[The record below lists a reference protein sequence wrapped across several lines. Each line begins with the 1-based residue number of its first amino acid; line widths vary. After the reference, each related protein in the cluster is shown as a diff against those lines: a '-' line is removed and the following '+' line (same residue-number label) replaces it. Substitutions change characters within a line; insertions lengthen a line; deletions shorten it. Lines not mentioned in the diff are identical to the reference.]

1 MTSYKKKKTG
11 KARTLAPLLI
21 GIAIALGATIL
32 AVTVF
37 AQKRKEDAKSSQSA
51 YAQEDSDT
59 VTYQGKTYQY
69 NDHLSNFLFLGVD
82 KKEEVEAQNISGSA
96 GQADALY
103 LLSWDRVKN
112 TISVLA
118 IPRDTI
124 TEIQVYDL
132 HGNDLG
138 KTEDHISLSY
148 AYGDGMHKSCALT
161 RDAVSE
167 LLYGVPIQGY
177 CSLNIDAIPI
187 LADSVGGVTVTVPD
201 DSLSGENSEFVPG
214 SQVTLTSENA
224 ETFVRYRDI
233 GQDQSALVRMER
245 QKVFLEAYGQRLKE
259 VYSQDPSIVGK
270 ILSAVDP
277 YMVTSIGNDQYLKMA
292 DSYLTA
298 GETASYTVP
307 GEGTLG
313 DGFDEY
319 HVDENALYEM
329 VLEIFYEEVNE

>member
-1 MTSYKKKKTG
+1 MTSCKKKKTG
-11 KARTLAPLLI
+11 KERTLTPLVI
-21 GIAIALGATIL
+21 GIAFALGATVL
-32 AVTVF
+32 AITVF
-37 AQKRKEDAKSSQSA
+37 AQKRKEDTTTLQSY
-51 YAQEDSDT
+51 YAQSDSDT
-59 VTYQGKTYQY
+59 VTYQGKIYRY

-82 KKEEVEAQNISGSA
+82 KKEEVKEQKLSGSG

-103 LLSWDRVKN
+103 LLSRDRVKN
-112 TISVLA
+112 TISVLS

-124 TEIQVYDL
+124 TQIQVYDL
-132 HGNDLG
+132 HGNNLG

-148 AYGDGMHKSCALT
+148 AYGDGMHKSCTLT

-201 DSLSGENSEFVPG
+201 DSLSSENAEFVPG

-224 ETFVRYRDI
+224 EIFVRYRNI
-233 GQDQSALVRMER
+233 SEDQSALGRMER
-245 QKVFLEAYGQRLKE
+245 QKVFLEAYGQRLEE
-259 VYSQDPSIVGK
+259 VYSQNPSIMGD
-270 ILSAVDP
+270 ILSAVDS
-277 YMVTSIGNDQYLKMA
+277 YMVTSIGNDQYLKIA
-292 DSYLTA
+292 HSYLTA

-307 GEGTLG
+307 GEGIQE
-313 DGFDEY
+313 DGFDQY
-319 HVDENALYEM
+319 HVNEDVLYEM